1 MRTPHDHRLEELD
14 TLRSD
19 LRVIEDNL
27 ALPADRLGSV
37 VMGKLQRE
45 RRRLKEQIAALEEE

>member
-1 MRTPHDHRLEELD
+1 MDTQQQIDEL
-14 TLRSD
+14 RAD
-19 LRVIEDNL
+19 LRVVEDNL

-37 VMGKLQRE
+37 VRGKLQRE